1 MTIIKRQS
9 DIPNPDNSFSKG
21 IREVAARDR
30 REAAR
35 VREEICQVLGGIKR
49 TQYFERQR
57 GGIKLSPAERKA
69 VEQIFRRRK
78 VAEPWGL

>member
-1 MTIIKRQS
+1 MIETVSSHTKPMTA
-9 DIPNPDNSFSKG
+9 FAKG
-21 IREVAARDR
+21 MRELAARDR

-57 GGIKLSPAERKA
+57 GGIQLSPAERKA

-78 VAEPWGL
+78 VAQPWGL

>member
-1 MTIIKRQS
+1 MIETFSVAVNS
-9 DIPNPDNSFSKG
+9 DNAFAKG
-21 IREVAARDR
+21 MRELAARDR

-57 GGIKLSPAERKA
+57 GGIQLSPAERKA

-78 VAEPWGL
+78 VAQPWGL

>member
-1 MTIIKRQS
+1 MIETVS
-9 DIPNPDNSFSKG
+9 VVANADNAFAKG
-21 IREVAARDR
+21 MREVASRDR

-49 TQYFERQR
+49 TQYFKRQR
-57 GGIKLSPAERKA
+57 GSIQMSPAERKA

-78 VAEPWGL
+78 VAQPWGL

>member
-1 MTIIKRQS
+1 MIETVS
-9 DIPNPDNSFSKG
+9 EAANMNHAFAKG
-21 IREVAARDR
+21 MRELAARDR

-57 GGIKLSPAERKA
+57 GSIQMSPAERKA

-78 VAEPWGL
+78 VAQPWGL

>member
-1 MTIIKRQS
+1 MIETVS
-9 DIPNPDNSFSKG
+9 VAVNADNAFAKG
-21 IREVAARDR
+21 MRELAARDR

-57 GGIKLSPAERKA
+57 GGIQLSPAERKA

-78 VAEPWGL
+78 VAQPWGL

>member
-1 MTIIKRQS
+1 MIEMVS
-9 DIPNPDNSFSKG
+9 VVENADNAFAKG
-21 IREVAARDR
+21 IRELAGRDR

-57 GGIKLSPAERKA
+57 GSIKLSPAERKA

-78 VAEPWGL
+78 VPEPWGL

>member
-1 MTIIKRQS
+1 MIETVS
-9 DIPNPDNSFSKG
+9 VAANADNAFAKG
-21 IREVAARDR
+21 MRELAARDR

-57 GGIKLSPAERKA
+57 GSIQLSPAERKA

-78 VAEPWGL
+78 VAQPWGL